1 MKILF
6 WISAITVL
14 IAEFFLLIGF
24 VNVYVKNYN
33 GGPQSSSG
41 SIIYQVIGGLIIL
54 IAGSWCY
61 FTGRIKIAT
70 AIMAGPILLLVLY
83 LFVMLILPSI
93 MGERMN

>member
-6 WISAITVL
+6 WISAITIL

-24 VNVYVKNYN
+24 INVYVKNYN

-41 SIIYQVIGGLIIL
+41 SIIYQAIIGLIIL
-54 IAGSWCY
+54 IAGFWCY
-61 FTGRIKIAT
+61 FTGRIKIAVAT
-70 AIMAGPILLLVLY
+70 MGGPILLLILY
-83 LFVMLILPSI
+83 LVVVLILPFI